1 MKLCRDPIAWLRVFN
16 FWTPQQVRGDKWHAR
31 HTVTPHLLRGP
42 FSGVF
47 MQENHNS
54 DVELQASPQVEEI
67 KNPDAEKIAELEQK
81 NSELN
86 DKILR
91 ALAELDNV
99 RRRSREEIEKSAKFA
114 ISNFVGDLVVV
125 AENFF
130 LVSENAPKDE
140 IEKNPAIKN
149 YADAIVMTEKEL
161 LKVLEKNQVKRIFPL
176 NQKFDHNFHEAIVQV
191 ESEAEEGLVVQVIQ
205 AGYSIADRLIRPA
218 LVGVAKAK
226 G

>member
-1 MKLCRDPIAWLRVFN
+1 MSEN
-16 FWTPQQVRGDKWHAR
+16 
-31 HTVTPHLLRGP
+31 
-42 FSGVF
+42 
-47 MQENHNS
+47 QENKTEQQEE
-54 DVELQASPQVEEI
+54 VQQEI
-67 KNPDAEKIAELEQK
+67 KNPAEEKIEELEQK
-81 NSELN
+81 NSELS

-91 ALAELDNV
+91 CLAELDNV

-130 LVSENAPKDE
+130 LASENAPKAE
-140 IEKNPAIKN
+140 IEKNPVIKN
-149 YADAIVMTEKEL
+149 YADAIAMTEKEL

-176 NQKFDHNFHEAIVQV
+176 NQKFDHNFHEAIAQV
-191 ESEAEEGLVVQVIQ
+191 ESEAEEGLVVQVVQ

-218 LVGVAKAK
+218 LVGVAKVK